1 MMNRRMCIGIVA
13 SGALAAQREAFAQ
26 QESKVWR
33 IGFFYF
39 GSRQSSL
46 DSGRYQAFVM
56 GMRDLGYVEGKNLKI
71 EARFGDGKF
80 ERLQDLATEFT
91 RLKVD
96 AIVATGGPVY
106 VALQRATKTIPVVIT
121 VTADPVLA
129 GVATSLA
136 RPGGNF
142 TGLSDNG
149 AELMP
154 KQLELLMSVVP
165 RLSSVGVLL
174 NPTNDSHPVQAKQL
188 ASLAQKLTVK
198 VVSAKAATVADIEPG
213 FASLVRE
220 RADAVMLFGD
230 TFFVQQFQDI
240 AQAALRH
247 RMPSIYL
254 THQYAQAGG
263 LMSYGP
269 DLLDNFRR
277 AASYVDRILKGAKPG
292 DLPFEQP
299 VRYSLAI
306 NLQTAKAIGL
316 TIPQSL
322 LLRADEVIR

>member
-1 MMNRRMCIGIVA
+1 MFIGIVA
-13 SGALAAQREAFAQ
+13 GGAFAPQIDAFAQ
-26 QESKVWR
+26 QEGKVWR
-33 IGFFYF
+33 VGFFYF

-46 DSGRYQAFVM
+46 DSGRYHAFLM
-56 GMRDLGYVEGKNLKI
+56 AMRDLGYVEGKNLQI
-71 EARFGDGKF
+71 ETRFGESKI
-80 ERLQDLATEFT
+80 ERLQDLAAELT
-91 RLKVD
+91 RAKVD
-96 AIVATGGPVY
+96 VIVATGGPVY
-106 VALQRATKTIPVVIT
+106 GVLRQTTATIPIVIT
-121 VTADPVLA
+121 VVADPVLA

-154 KQLELLMSVVP
+154 KQLEFLMSVIP
-165 RLSSVGVLL
+165 RLSRVGVLL
-174 NPTNDSHPVQAKQL
+174 NPDNDAHPVQVKQL
-188 ASLAQKLTVK
+188 RSLVQKLKVQ

-213 FASLVRE
+213 FASLARE

-230 TFFVQQFQDI
+230 TFFVQQFQDL

-254 THQYAQAGG
+254 IHQYAQAGG
-263 LMSYGP
+263 LMSYGS

-277 AASYVDRILKGAKPG
+277 AASYVDRILKGAKPS

-299 VRYSLAI
+299 VRYSFAI
-306 NLQTAKAIGL
+306 NLKTAKALGL
-316 TIPQSL
+316 TIPQSV

>member
-1 MMNRRMCIGIVA
+1 MFIGIVA
-13 SGALAAQREAFAQ
+13 GGAFVPQIDAFAQ
-26 QESKVWR
+26 QEGKVWR
-33 IGFFYF
+33 VGFFYF

-46 DSGRYQAFVM
+46 DSGRYHAFLLA
-56 GMRDLGYVEGKNLKI
+56 MRDLGYVEGKNLQI
-71 EARFGDGKF
+71 ETRFGESKI
-80 ERLQDLATEFT
+80 ERLQDLAAELT
-91 RLKVD
+91 RAKVD
-96 AIVATGGPVY
+96 VIVATGGPVY
-106 VALQRATKTIPVVIT
+106 GVLRQTTTTIPIVIT
-121 VTADPVLA
+121 VVADPVLA

-154 KQLELLMSVVP
+154 KQLELLMSVIP
-165 RLSSVGVLL
+165 RLSRVGVLL
-174 NPTNDSHPVQAKQL
+174 NPDNDAHPVQAKQL
-188 ASLAQKLTVK
+188 TSLVQKLKVQ

-213 FASLVRE
+213 FASLARE

-230 TFFVQQFQDI
+230 TFFVQQFQDL

-254 THQYAQAGG
+254 IHQYAQAGG
-263 LMSYGP
+263 LMSYGA

-277 AASYVDRILKGAKPG
+277 AASYVDRILKGAKPS

-299 VRYSLAI
+299 VRYSLVI
-306 NLQTAKAIGL
+306 NLKTAKALGL
-316 TIPQSL
+316 TIPQSV